1 MTKEISFSFNLSGRQ
16 AIRFVQTTQE
26 VLKNLVQLEREG
38 RRVSAKSLLGILSLG
53 IRKGDLV
60 TVFYKEEED
69 FKIIEEIINL
79 IQEELQ

>member
-38 RRVSAKSLLGILSLG
+38 RRVSAKSLLGVLSLG

-60 TVFYKEEED
+60 TIFYKEEED
-69 FKIIEEIINL
+69 FKVVEEIINL